1 MVSFQRDLRLSGV
14 CEGRMKE
21 RSSILVVEDAETDAL
36 LIRRTLS
43 KAGVPNPRY
52 FVQSGE
58 DAISFLRGVGPY
70 SDRNTFPLPA
80 VVLLDLKLPGIDGF
94 EVLQWI
100 RKNPDFSELRV
111 IVLTTSE
118 KMRDVTKAYRLG
130 ANSFLV
136 KPLEFENIRAF
147 FETLDAQL
155 SNSETAAPG
164 PVQMPTRTPDKEAKD
179 QPDRGIKEVRDG
191 AMDSD

>member
-1 MVSFQRDLRLSGV
+1 
-14 CEGRMKE
+14 MKE
-21 RSSILVVEDAETDAL
+21 PSSILVVEDAENDAL

-43 KAGVPNPRY
+43 KAGVPNRRY

-58 DAISFLRGVGPY
+58 DAISFLLGAGPY
-70 SDRNTFPLPA
+70 SDRKKFPLPGLL
-80 VVLLDLKLPGIDGF
+80 LLDLKLPGIDGF

-147 FETLDAQL
+147 FEMLEAQL
-155 SNSETAAPG
+155 SNRETDAPAR
-164 PVQMPTRTPDKEAKD
+164 VQMPTRTPNKKAVD
-179 QPDRGIKEVRDG
+179 QLDRGIREVRDG
-191 AMDSD
+191 AVDVD